1 MTGVCELM
9 KKLGF
14 ILVCI
19 LLFYSLTG
27 CASESNNVSSN
38 TSSTVSQQN
47 ISVEN
52 TSDTNT
58 FSNEE
63 LELVQEQL
71 PMLIDILLAS
81 SFSTE
86 DIQNASQM
94 SMEDIWR
101 FVISAPSTCYNKQN
115 NPYRADL
122 YQEKYRT
129 ITASSNGTEYKQ
141 DGPFIPMKNA
151 KQIAYEFFGV
161 DYFYYSGY
169 YDVDWDGYVIPAI
182 GLPYDYK
189 PKNLE
194 INIEPN
200 GNIEVEL
207 TLLPGRGPEQE
218 YGRYSLSFQLLR
230 EDEHTFIRFLKSE
243 KISEKSS

>member
-1 MTGVCELM
+1 MNKIIRV
-9 KKLGF
+9 LGF
-14 ILVCI
+14 IMI
-19 LLFYSLTG
+19 FALLLYSLAG
-27 CASESNNVSSN
+27 CSSESNNVSSN
-38 TSSTVSQQN
+38 ASSIASQQD
-47 ISVEN
+47 IPVKN
-52 TSDTNT
+52 TADINT
-58 FSNEE
+58 FSDEE
-63 LELVQEQL
+63 LKLAQEQL

-86 DIQNASQM
+86 DIPDASQM
-94 SMEDIWR
+94 PMGNIWS
-101 FVISAPSTCYNKQN
+101 FVISAPSKSYNKQN
-115 NPYRADL
+115 NPYREDL

-129 ITASSNGTEYKQ
+129 ISVDSNGTEYKR

-194 INIEPN
+194 IKIEPN
-200 GNIEVEL
+200 GSIEAEL
-207 TLLPGRGPEQE
+207 TLLPGRGPEEE
-218 YGRYSLSFQLLR
+218 YGRYTLNFQLLR
-230 EDEHTFIRFLKSE
+230 EDGHTFIRFLKSK
-243 KISEKSS
+243 KISEKSN

>member
-1 MTGVCELM
+1 MN
-9 KKLGF
+9 KIIKFLGF
-14 ILVCI
+14 IMI
-19 LLFYSLTG
+19 FTLLLYSLAG
-27 CASESNNVSSN
+27 CSSESDNVSSN
-38 TSSTVSQQN
+38 ISSTLSKQN
-47 ISVEN
+47 IPYDN
-52 TSDTNT
+52 TSNINT
-58 FSNEE
+58 FSDEE
-63 LELVQEQL
+63 LKLAQEQL

-86 DIQNASQM
+86 DIPDASQM
-94 SMEDIWR
+94 SMENIWR
-101 FVISAPSTCYNKQN
+101 FIISAPSKSYNKQN
-115 NPYRADL
+115 NPYREDL

-129 ITASSNGTEYKQ
+129 ITVDSNGTEYKR
-141 DGPFIPMKNA
+141 DEPFIPMKNA

-207 TLLPGRGPEQE
+207 TLLPSRGPEQE